1 MATLIGLIVNPIAG
15 LGGPSALKG
24 TDGADAVKLA
34 LARGAAPVAG
44 RNAERVLKRL
54 RDGHAQFELLA
65 APGPMGEHAALAT
78 GYAPKVMPS
87 RASARTTADD
97 TQRAARDMLQ
107 HGAQLIMFSG
117 GDGTARDVL
126 EAVGADT
133 PILGIPSGVKMY
145 SAVFATSPEAASAVI
160 ERVLAGGA
168 GVLFRHAEV
177 MDVNEDDI
185 RAGRVSARLHGYAR
199 VPYERQFMPG
209 AKAGGFPED
218 ASLEGAVREIVEQMR
233 PGILY
238 FIGPGSTMQRIKRV
252 CGFDGTLLGVDVVF
266 DGALAG
272 RDLTEG
278 EIYARIADRAAHILV
293 GLTGGQGFVFGRGN
307 QQFSP
312 RIIRSVGR
320 ANTTVV
326 AGAHKLAALSG
337 QPLRVD
343 TGDPD
348 LDGALAGFIRVV
360 TGPGETAVMRIGAR
374 PPVPAS

>member
-1 MATLIGLIVNPIAG
+1 MANLIGLIVNPIAG

-24 TDGADAVKLA
+24 TDGADAVRLA
-34 LARGAAPVAG
+34 LARGAEPVAS
-44 RNAERVLKRL
+44 RNAERFLKRL
-54 RDGHAQFELLA
+54 RYRHAQFELLV
-65 APGPMGEHAALAT
+65 APGSMGEDAALAT
-78 GYAPKVMPS
+78 GCAPRVLS
-87 RASARTTADD
+87 WRAGARTTADD
-97 TQRAARDMLQ
+97 TRRAAHEMLER
-107 HGAQLIMFSG
+107 GAQLIVFAG

-126 EAVGADT
+126 EAVGADAA
-133 PILGIPSGVKMY
+133 ILGIPSGVKMY
-145 SAVFATSPEAASAVI
+145 SAVFATNPEAASAVI

-209 AKAGGFPED
+209 AKASGFSED
-218 ASLEGAVREIVEQMR
+218 VSLEGAVREIAQQMR

-238 FIGPGSTMQRIKRV
+238 FIGPGTTMLRIKRV
-252 CGFDGTLLGVDVVF
+252 CGFDGTLLGVDAVL
-266 DGALAG
+266 DGAVAG

-312 RIIRSVGR
+312 RIIRSVGQ
-320 ANTTVV
+320 ADTTVV
-326 AGAHKLAALSG
+326 ASAHKLAALSG

-360 TGPGETAVMRIGAR
+360 TGSGETAVMRIGNP